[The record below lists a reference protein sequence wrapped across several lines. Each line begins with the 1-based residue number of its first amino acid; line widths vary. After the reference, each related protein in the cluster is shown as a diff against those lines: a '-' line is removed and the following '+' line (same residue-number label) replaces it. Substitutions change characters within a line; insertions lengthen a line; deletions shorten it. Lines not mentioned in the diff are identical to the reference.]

1 VPAQHTNTLQ
11 EISLFLLNRA
21 PAFFQTKKI
30 SHELAVRSPG
40 RGGVAAAVVEDE
52 GARRAAGLMGMPMT
66 FSLMAARQRRIA
78 GNSVDLLEAA
88 IVDGA
93 YLNRAEKMA
102 RFSCFVWTTN

>member
-1 VPAQHTNTLQ
+1 
-11 EISLFLLNRA
+11 
-21 PAFFQTKKI
+21 
-30 SHELAVRSPG
+30 
-40 RGGVAAAVVEDE
+40 
-52 GARRAAGLMGMPMT
+52 MGMPMT